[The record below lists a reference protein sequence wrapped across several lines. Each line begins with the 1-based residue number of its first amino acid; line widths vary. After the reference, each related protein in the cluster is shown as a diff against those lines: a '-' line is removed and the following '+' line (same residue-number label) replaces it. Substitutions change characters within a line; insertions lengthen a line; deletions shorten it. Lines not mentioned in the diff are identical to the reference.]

1 MTIHF
6 IDGRPVTEAEWFALL
21 RQIARDEET
30 DEMMRIAFRAMEE
43 SDGKAQG
50 DVGTAERRLDGGVR
64 GMGKG
69 G

>member
-43 SDGKAQG
+43 SDGNDEKSLGEPA
-50 DVGTAERRLDGGVR
+50 RPLPR
-64 GMGKG
+64 
-69 G
+69 